1 MGRQGSEP
9 VRLRLAPQPEL
20 VPTERNIEE
29 SYLFAGGA
37 NRENEIREYV
47 VDATLED
54 GRKAQRRFRY
64 TPSKEYGDTTDF
76 DRDVY
81 RAIILHA
88 FQNGGM
94 PPDGIVYFSLYQ
106 LRKILDLPEKGDSY
120 RKIRESIVK
129 LQTMSVNADTYWQEL
144 KGFKSEYYSTF
155 NRVNFEAN
163 EDRYGRASEHHWVRF
178 DEVIVRS
185 YHEGY
190 VRDLDHNFYFSL
202 NKKHSRALYS
212 EIDLGRGKGLV
223 WELPLSDLSLR
234 LGMAASYRSP
244 SAKKRALAAAHEEM
258 KRKGFLAGVS
268 FPDKGTVRY
277 EVAEDF
283 VVERTC
289 LERRWTPEEEATIRA
304 LIRNDVRAGAARE
317 LVATKGTVLCNYYL
331 RALPYQKW
339 VRSPG
344 GFLYKYISE
353 EKPLDV
359 EPPQRFLEEANV
371 VPDYGDLA
379 PAVAGAEGAAAT
391 VAVAAE
397 KPDAPSPVWE
407 PDQATRAAAE
417 ELWRRTLGALEGEI
431 DTSSLRVWFDGC
443 RAISLVDG
451 ELTIVAPNS
460 FAKEYIESRFGD
472 LLSRALAELCGD
484 GCALAVAVGR
494 VGEG

>member
-268 FPDKGTVRY
+268 FP
-277 EVAEDF
+277 E
-283 VVERTC
+283 
-289 LERRWTPEEEATIRA
+289 
-304 LIRNDVRAGAARE
+304 
-317 LVATKGTVLCNYYL
+317 KGTVLCNYYL

-379 PAVAGAEGAAAT
+379 PAVAGAAGAAAT

-407 PDQATRAAAE
+407 PDQPTRAAAE

-494 VGEG
+494 VGEN

>member
-37 NRENEIREYV
+37 NSENETREYV
-47 VDATLED
+47 VDVTLED

-120 RKIRESIVK
+120 RKIRESIIK

-144 KGFKSEYYSTF
+144 K
-155 NRVNFEAN
+155 
-163 EDRYGRASEHHWVRF
+163 
-178 DEVIVRS
+178 
-185 YHEGY
+185 GY

-283 VVERTC
+283 VVERIC

-379 PAVAGAEGAAAT
+379 PAVAGAAGAVT
-391 VAVAAE
+391 PVAVAAE
-397 KPDAPSPVWE
+397 KPDAPSQVWE

-417 ELWRRTLGALEGEI
+417 ELWGRTLGALEGEI
-431 DTSSLRVWFDGC
+431 DTSSLRVWFDSC

-460 FAKEYIESRFGD
+460 FAKEYIES
-472 LLSRALAELCGD
+472 
-484 GCALAVAVGR
+484 
-494 VGEG
+494 